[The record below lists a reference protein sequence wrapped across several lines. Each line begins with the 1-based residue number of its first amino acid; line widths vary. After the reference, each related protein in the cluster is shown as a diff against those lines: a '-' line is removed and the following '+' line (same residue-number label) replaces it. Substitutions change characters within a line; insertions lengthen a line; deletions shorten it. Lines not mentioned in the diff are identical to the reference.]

1 MTDTMTTMELL
12 RRRYNFLW
20 ISAYVS
26 GYNFQEHL
34 TATVGIKNGLKLIL
48 DLHSNQE
55 SFGTVQTD
63 WSGFQVRVCD

>member
-1 MTDTMTTMELL
+1 M
-12 RRRYNFLW
+12 YQG
-20 ISAYVS
+20 